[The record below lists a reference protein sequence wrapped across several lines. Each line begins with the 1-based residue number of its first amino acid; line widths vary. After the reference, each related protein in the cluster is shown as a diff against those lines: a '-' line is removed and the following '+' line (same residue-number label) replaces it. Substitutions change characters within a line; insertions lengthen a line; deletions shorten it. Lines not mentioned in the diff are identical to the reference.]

1 MKSKLETLVEKKKK
15 EMDLL
20 YFEKYSPLFQDAY
33 FFLSNK
39 KAILYGGTALNEL
52 LPTTLKIYD
61 PYTLPDIDVLSP
73 CAEKLAYEMV
83 KYYKKKR
90 HEAVSFTE
98 ALHPGTFKVYADG
111 VQIADITRCSQK
123 TYDMLLKQCIVPEQL
138 KIKIAPPIYIRMTLH
153 KMMSQPNDA
162 HRWQNAYERLRKYYK
177 AFPIKCSI
185 KKEKKTQE
193 TSQVVEAVRQTMP
206 LETVFFGKT
215 EVEWMLNKKVPF
227 IAPLQMLT
235 SQNLHEISFLLKKE
249 IPKLHISP
257 IFPSDEFVLP
267 HIILSFDKKPIGV
280 IFQLSSCVAYTNY
293 KNQRVAGIHTI
304 IDLLL
309 SMSMSHHSHFKKD
322 KALLECLA
330 DELSHVQQTKPSRK
344 KILEQFIM
352 DCYGPSVGIATMKR
366 ERAKRILYKRKKK
379 KIIENLY

>member
-33 FFLSNK
+33 SFLSKK

-52 LPTTLKIYD
+52 LPTTLKIYN

-73 CAEKLAYEMV
+73 CAEKLAHEMV
-83 KYYKKKR
+83 QHYKKKR

-111 VQIADITRCSQK
+111 VQIADITRCSKK
-123 TYDMLLKQCIVPEQL
+123 TYEMLLKKCIVSEQL
-138 KIKIAPPIYIRMTLH
+138 KIKIAPPTYIRMTLH

-162 HRWQNAYERLRKYYK
+162 HRWQNAYDRLRKYYT

-185 KKEKKTQE
+185 KKRKEKEEE
-193 TSQVVEAVRQTMP
+193 TTGVVEAVHHTMP
-206 LETVFFGKT
+206 PDTVFFGKK
-215 EVEWMLNKKVPF
+215 EVEWMLNKDVPF
-227 IAPLQMLT
+227 TAPLQMLT
-235 SQNLHEISFLLKKE
+235 SQDLHEISSLLKRE
-249 IPKLHISP
+249 IPRLHISP

-267 HIILSFDKKPIGV
+267 HVVLSYDKKPVGV
-280 IFQLSSCVAYTNY
+280 IYRLSSCVAFTNY

-309 SMSMSHHSHFKKD
+309 SMSMSHYAHFKKD
-322 KALLECLA
+322 RALLECLA
-330 DELSHVQQTKPSRK
+330 DELAHIQQTKPSRK
-344 KILEQFIM
+344 KILEQFII

-366 ERAKRILYKRKKK
+366 ERALRMIRKRRWKKM
-379 KIIENLY
+379 ENIY